1 MEATKNDRDH
11 CNCLCV
17 CVCVNVYAKDAQED
31 RPVFSRKYPGDHAE
45 RLCQDATCRGHEA
58 SEGMLGVCVCC
69 IRAFL
74 YISLIYMSIFV
85 FLPAFVSAAHARE
98 RSSLIVATARGGGG
112 VTEGM
117 GEGIRDR

>member
-1 MEATKNDRDH
+1 M
-11 CNCLCV
+11 
-17 CVCVNVYAKDAQED
+17 YAKDAQED

-112 VTEGM
+112 YRGD
-117 GEGIRDR
+117 GGGNSRSLARDVSFNRFVRRCC